1 MEINPYES
9 PRSGEAVLEK
19 ALGDSDSVRQL
30 LTEIR
35 DAQFELLQL
44 QREAFSRQRK
54 FSRIGWLMIP
64 LVMVVPLMSI
74 YFTTTRGRP
83 VMPPVPAKVLPRT
96 LPTSS

>member
-54 FSRIGWLMIP
+54 FSRIAWLMIP
-64 LVMVVPLMSI
+64 LMMLLPLVSF
-74 YFTTTRGRP
+74 YFTTRMRP
-83 VMPPVPAKVLPRT
+83 VMPPIPARVPPRT